1 MDFLIR
7 LLCMVVGIALGLFF
21 GAAFTRQDEDE
32 DEYEYYNNKIEEEEE
47 ENEDE

>member
-21 GAAFTRQDEDE
+21 GAAFAMQDEDE
-32 DEYEYYNNKIEEEEE
+32 DEYYNNKIEEEEE
-47 ENEDE
+47 DE